1 MVRFKLRTFFMSVG
15 VVLGV
20 ATLVVMRSYG
30 DGAEQEMMEKVN
42 RMFSASSLYL
52 QSGRGGMAGDP
63 DKPATTL
70 TLEDLQAIQDQLD
83 AILAVD
89 PLLVTSRDVSS
100 GGVSRST
107 PIWANGE
114 SGELVWGRGVILG
127 AFFSRSEIAQASKV
141 ALIGD
146 KTARRFFG
154 ESDPIGQQLQIG
166 GSAFR
171 VKGVLEPIGTDPHGM
186 DRDDEIHIPISTMMR
201 RVMNVD
207 YIAGAK
213 FLVKDEGLMKEVE
226 AGIHAILKERHV
238 IRDDEDKDYALI
250 TPDVV
255 QYMVGRMN
263 RVFKVFLPAAACAIL
278 LAASMVIAL
287 IMLTAVKERIQEIGL
302 RKAVGAEDGGI
313 AAQFIFESLSIT
325 LTSGVLGILLGLAVM
340 LVMTRLLGLSVVISP
355 GAILLGLVAAVL
367 AGLMAGYLPARKAA
381 AMNPVDALR

>member
-1 MVRFKLRTFFMSVG
+1 MSVG

-52 QSGRGGMAGDP
+52 QAGRGGMAGDP

-127 AFFSRSEIAQASKV
+127 AFFSRSDIAQASKV

-213 FLVKDEGLMKEVE
+213 FLVKEEGQMKEVE

-287 IMLTAVKERIQEIGL
+287 IMLTAVKERVQEIGL

-355 GAILLGLVAAVL
+355 GAILLGLVAAVV
-367 AGLMAGYLPARKAA
+367 AGLIAGYLPARKAA